1 MISLGGLVNQ
11 KAFGKFEMGKVISN
25 PFANAFVNEAE
36 GEDHEV
42 SMGQNQ
48 LDTIIKMATE
58 LKAKM
63 GENEKEIPA
72 WIQDHISKAEN
83 YISQAA
89 GNYHEYGTNESTIN
103 EVDMEEL
110 QSELNRIK
118 KENPGKKVTYS
129 FIKGKQYPKDYVIR
143 INGKISEDIINES
156 FVNEVSYDLGN
167 KQYTKRNMTPVQI
180 LDLAMAYAKVPGK
193 GNPMYGNKMPKMI
206 AVANDLAKLNGT
218 IQLDAKIRTKEP
230 ALILSLLKNKLVSK
244 EEYVELYKNLLQK
257 QISVIGALKNAD
269 PASRMVGGAA
279 ARQAHKDMKGQ
290 YDETIGEAKK
300 YDIGAGY
307 MGNGLTIWNR
317 AEKQYGDYKIIAHID
332 PYGKISIRDK
342 AIPSNVMKMIED
354 WSSAMKKGN
363 K

>member
-1 MISLGGLVNQ
+1 MISLGGLVSQ

-25 PFANAFVNEAE
+25 PFANAFIKEGD

-83 YISQAA
+83 YISQATN
-89 GNYHEYGTNESTIN
+89 NYHEYGTNESITN
-103 EVDMEEL
+103 EGRSV
-110 QSELNRIK
+110 K
-118 KENPGKKVTYS
+118 KIQT
-129 FIKGKQYPKDYVIR
+129 D
-143 INGKISEDIINES
+143 
-156 FVNEVSYDLGN
+156 
-167 KQYTKRNMTPVQI
+167 
-180 LDLAMAYAKVPGK
+180 YAKIIDTIQNELSLYKQHKDTPDAKKYVDNLK
-193 GNPMYGNKMPKMI
+193 
-206 AVANDLAKLNGT
+206 KLNDVKKKLEAE
-218 IQLDAKIRTKEP
+218 LDNSVT
-230 ALILSLLKNKLVSK
+230 S
-244 EEYVELYKNLLQK
+244 LYKN
-257 QISVIGALKNAD
+257 AELK
-269 PASRMVGGAA
+269 V
-279 ARQAHKDMKGQ
+279 
-290 YDETIGEAKK
+290 EAKK
-300 YDIGAGY
+300 YDVGAGY

-317 AEKQYGDYKIIAHID
+317 AEKQHGDYRIIAHID

-342 AIPSNVMKMIED
+342 EIPSNVMKMIDD